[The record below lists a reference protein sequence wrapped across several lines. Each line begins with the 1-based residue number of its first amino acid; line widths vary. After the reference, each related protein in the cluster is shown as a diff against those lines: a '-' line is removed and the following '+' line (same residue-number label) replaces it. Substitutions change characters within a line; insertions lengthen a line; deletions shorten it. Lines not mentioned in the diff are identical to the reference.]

1 MDRTLGEFV
10 TVLRRHGV
18 PVAPPEAADAMRAVA
33 LVGYG
38 DRARFR
44 EALGTTLAKSH
55 ADRTTFD
62 HCFEAFFRAS
72 VTAGAGAT
80 DPAAAGTRPPE
91 GAAGQGQAGGNGGG
105 SAGGTGEPVPGTA
118 ASALGEDLLANDEAA
133 LSLRLARAATTSNLA
148 AMQVLT
154 QKGLYG
160 RRLLQAMG
168 LDDLERELAE
178 LEKSPAAG
186 APHRAALLRDR
197 LARLRARVRETVER
211 SWRMRRPGNRE
222 AILRETDLALLRESA
237 EVTAVVRR
245 MARRLVNRHRRRE
258 RLAERGRLDVRATLR
273 RNVAHDGILIDP
285 RWRQVR
291 KERPRLIAVC
301 DVSRSVSQHAR
312 FLLLFLYG
320 LQEVI
325 PRLRTFVFTS
335 TLHEVTGLFAQ
346 QPADAALE
354 TVMQRH
360 GLGSTDYGRALAQ
373 LEEQT
378 LAGIDRRTTLLFLGD
393 ARNNRGEARLDLLR
407 QFQARSRQLLWLNPE
422 ERSRWGSGDSE
433 MLRYATACTR
443 AWSCRNLAELE
454 RIVDRLL
461 RDS

>member
-1 MDRTLGEFV
+1 MDRTLGDFI

-18 PVAPPEAADAMRAVA
+18 AVAPPEAADATRAVT

-38 DRARFR
+38 DRDRFR
-44 EALGTTLAKSH
+44 EALGATLAKSH
-55 ADRTTFD
+55 ADRLVFE
-62 HCFEAFFRAS
+62 HCFAAFFRAP
-72 VTAGAGAT
+72 VAT
-80 DPAAAGTRPPE
+80 AAAAPATPAPRPE
-91 GAAGQGQAGGNGGG
+91 DLQSGQGHAGGSDNGGG
-105 SAGGTGEPVPGTA
+105 SGGGAGEPVPGIPP
-118 ASALGEDLLANDEAA
+118 SALGDALLAGDESA
-133 LSLRLARAATTSNLA
+133 LALRLARATA
-148 AMQVLT
+148 ASRLEQMRVLT
-154 QKGLYG
+154 QKGLFG

-168 LDDLERELAE
+168 LEDLEREITDLEGSAE
-178 LEKSPAAG
+178 ER

-197 LARLRARVRETVER
+197 LVRLRERVRETVEQ
-211 SWRMRRPGNRE
+211 SWRLRRPRDRD
-222 AILRETDLALLRESA
+222 AILRETDFALLQESA

-258 RLAERGRLDVRATLR
+258 RLAARGRLDVRATLR
-273 RNVAHDGILIDP
+273 RNIAHDGVPIDP
-285 RWRQVR
+285 RWRRIR
-291 KERPRLIAVC
+291 KDRPRVIAVC
-301 DVSRSVSQHAR
+301 DVSRSVSRHAR

-335 TLHEVTGLFAQ
+335 TLHEVTALFEAE
-346 QPADAALE
+346 PADAALE

-373 LEEQT
+373 LEEQA
-378 LAGIDRRTTLLFLGD
+378 LAGIDRHTTLLFLGD

-407 QFQARSRQLLWLNPE
+407 LFQSRARQLLWLNPE
-422 ERSRWGSGDSE
+422 ERNRWGSGDSE

-443 AWSCRNLAELE
+443 AWSCRNLADLE

-461 RDS
+461 RGG